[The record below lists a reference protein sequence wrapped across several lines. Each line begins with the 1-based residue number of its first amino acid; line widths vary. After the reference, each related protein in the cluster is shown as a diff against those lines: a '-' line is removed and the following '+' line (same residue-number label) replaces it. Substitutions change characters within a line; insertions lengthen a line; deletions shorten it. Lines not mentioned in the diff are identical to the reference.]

1 MVNDVEL
8 IKNLISSV
16 YTAKEIIFEEGEP
29 KYLEVNPWS
38 CSKGTRED
46 SLSMYKYTRKEG
58 FKLIP
63 LPTKR
68 QFVNPILG
76 EECSFVEYYTSEWA
90 ELIDLCGLYVLIRE
104 LSPGSWEIDESKGES
119 TYDKY
124 LKVFIFIK

>member
-1 MVNDVEL
+1 MINDVEL
-8 IKNLISSV
+8 IKNLISSM
-16 YTAKEIIFEEGEP
+16 YTAKEIVFEKGEP

-46 SLSMYKYTRKEG
+46 ELSIYKYTRQEG
-58 FKLIP
+58 FKFVQ

-68 QFVNPILG
+68 QFVSPILG
-76 EECSFVEYYTSEWA
+76 EECSLVEYYSSEWA
-90 ELIDLCGLYVLIRE
+90 EVNLHGTFVLIRE

-124 LKVFIFIK
+124 LKVFIFTK

>member
-1 MVNDVEL
+1 MIKDTEL
-8 IKNLISSV
+8 IKNLIRSM
-16 YTAKEIIFEEGEP
+16 YTAKEIIFEENEP
-29 KYLEVNPWS
+29 KSLEVNPWS
-38 CSKGTRED
+38 CSMGTRED
-46 SLSMYKYTRKEG
+46 SLILFKYTRKEG
-58 FKLIP
+58 FKVIQ

-90 ELIDLCGLYVLIRE
+90 ELTDLCGTCVLIRE

-124 LKVFIFIK
+124 LKVFIFTK

>member
-1 MVNDVEL
+1 MINDIDL
-8 IKNLISSV
+8 IKNLICSM
-16 YTAKEIIFEEGEP
+16 YNAKKIIFEEKEP

-38 CSKGTRED
+38 CSMGTRED
-46 SLSMYKYTRKEG
+46 GLSMYRYTRKEG
-58 FKLIP
+58 FKLVP

-90 ELIDLCGLYVLIRE
+90 EIADLYGLFVLIRE

-124 LKVFIFIK
+124 LNVFIFTK